1 MENLLRKLQETNR
14 KAAKLERLI
23 LRLQEDNGKLQ
34 EQLRN
39 MQKAVEAKDEA
50 YSEMKEK
57 YEAVKLV
64 KHIDNDQDK
73 AAIQAKIDLYIKEI
87 DACLRNFGE

>member
-1 MENLLRKLQETNR
+1 MENLLRKLQENNR

-23 LRLQEDNGKLQ
+23 LRLKEDNGKLHK
-34 EQLRN
+34 QLRDLR
-39 MQKAVEAKDEA
+39 KAVEAKEEA
-50 YSEMKEK
+50 YTEILEK

-87 DACLRNFGE
+87 DACLKNFGE